1 MSQGPSIKVAS
12 VQVSVED
19 NAFDANMSNARAMA
33 LRVAENEKGV
43 DLMLFHEGCLEGGVP
58 LEQVDEAMT
67 ARALEFWKGL
77 AAQTGI
83 NILAGRLERRADG
96 KLYNMATVFAPDGSI
111 LADYCKIHLYNEE
124 RDTIE
129 AGHELGMFELN
140 GMKAGIMICADFG
153 FPELARGYALH
164 GCDVLAVSSSWA
176 YPDDDLWEICNRARS
191 SENGV
196 YCVSCDRTGPT
207 ARGPVKVGR
216 SMCCDPDGFVI
227 ANLVE
232 KPDTYFVCTLFK
244 DEVDKRHKSMK
255 WLEWVRPD
263 LYERFYV

>member
-67 ARALEFWKGL
+67 ARALKFWKEL

-83 NILAGRLERRADG
+83 NILAGRLERRPDG

-111 LADYCKIHLYNEE
+111 LADYCKIHLYNE
-124 RDTIE
+124 
-129 AGHELGMFELN
+129 
-140 GMKAGIMICADFG
+140 
-153 FPELARGYALH
+153 
-164 GCDVLAVSSSWA
+164 
-176 YPDDDLWEICNRARS
+176 
-191 SENGV
+191 
-196 YCVSCDRTGPT
+196 
-207 ARGPVKVGR
+207 
-216 SMCCDPDGFVI
+216 
-227 ANLVE
+227 
-232 KPDTYFVCTLFK
+232 
-244 DEVDKRHKSMK
+244 
-255 WLEWVRPD
+255 
-263 LYERFYV
+263 

>member
-67 ARALEFWKGL
+67 ARALKFWKEL

-83 NILAGRLERRADG
+83 NILAGRLERRPDG
-96 KLYNMATVFAPDGSI
+96 KLYNMATVFAPDGFI
-111 LADYCKIHLYNEE
+111 
-124 RDTIE
+124 
-129 AGHELGMFELN
+129 
-140 GMKAGIMICADFG
+140 
-153 FPELARGYALH
+153 
-164 GCDVLAVSSSWA
+164 
-176 YPDDDLWEICNRARS
+176 
-191 SENGV
+191 
-196 YCVSCDRTGPT
+196 
-207 ARGPVKVGR
+207 
-216 SMCCDPDGFVI
+216 I